1 MSPKNRCSG
10 HLAKQ
15 YNELKQF
22 FTDKNFFIL
31 KKNKYS
37 VKKNLYCVFKP
48 KGYNIVNAPR
58 GERDRSSPNG
68 FSCFGELTPLPSPSS
83 RASRLVSFKGFIY

>member
-31 KKNKYS
+31 KENKYS

-48 KGYNIVNAPR
+48 KGY
-58 GERDRSSPNG
+58 
-68 FSCFGELTPLPSPSS
+68 T
-83 RASRLVSFKGFIY
+83 